1 MQNSQPSNNS
11 PHPPWGEVSP
21 LGLPQCMKGQA
32 MSLSSATDSISCGH
46 SVQRNCNGRLEIRDT
61 LPFLPSQCRWAR
73 SLIWHGGLQE
83 AAQASERAMVVQ
95 FLKPVKQAIDA
106 ALEAYQAELQPVQR

>member
-1 MQNSQPSNNS
+1 MWCSN
-11 PHPPWGEVSP
+11 
-21 LGLPQCMKGQA
+21 
-32 MSLSSATDSISCGH
+32 
-46 SVQRNCNGRLEIRDT
+46 
-61 LPFLPSQCRWAR
+61 
-73 SLIWHGGLQE
+73 LQE

>member
-1 MQNSQPSNNS
+1 MTTIPVTVCALR
-11 PHPPWGEVSP
+11 PPIW
-21 LGLPQCMKGQA
+21 
-32 MSLSSATDSISCGH
+32 CG
-46 SVQRNCNGRLEIRDT
+46 D
-61 LPFLPSQCRWAR
+61 A
-73 SLIWHGGLQE
+73 QE